1 MAHTQLDRAIR
12 TAEWPPDDTEESV
25 VGSEYHQHVIDA
37 ARDGLRMAARAN
49 GATWHVL
56 SQVPL
61 AGFRRTNG
69 TPYPMLPDV
78 FVHPLPNPHPDSG
91 QLLTFPD
98 VGVPLLVIEV
108 LSETTYRWDLDAERG
123 KAWSYADAGVLE
135 YIIVDHA
142 RRYMDE
148 HVRALRLVDG
158 RWTRWPVTGGG
169 RWESAQLGV
178 SFEFDG
184 PYLRVRDAAGRL
196 KPLPQEAD
204 ELLIEQNARLTE
216 QDMRLTAQ
224 ADALERIRELVA
236 EGDLASLR
244 AYLASSAPPDEAQP
258 PEE

>member
-1 MAHTQLDRAIR
+1 
-12 TAEWPPDDTEESV
+12 V

-49 GATWHVL
+49 SATWHVL

-61 AGFRRTNG
+61 AGFRRPNG

-91 QLLTFPD
+91 QMLTFPE
-98 VGVPLLVIEV
+98 VGVPLLAIEV
-108 LSETTYRWDLDAERG
+108 LSETTYRWDLDEVRG

-135 YIIVDHA
+135 YIVVDYA

-158 RWTRWPVTGGG
+158 RWARWSATPEG
-169 RWESAQLGV
+169 RWESANLGV

-184 PYLRVRDAAGRL
+184 LYLRVRDAAGRL

-204 ELLIEQNARLTE
+204 ALMLEQDARLTE
-216 QDMRLTAQ
+216 QDARLTEQDARLHEQ
-224 ADALERIRELVA
+224 AAALERIRELA
-236 EGDLASLR
+236 EEGNLAALR
-244 AYLASSAPPDEAQP
+244 AYLASSAPQGKEGPSEK
-258 PEE
+258 